1 MDKDACKKKDDDF
14 KRTNA
19 IRYDELKA
27 LKELLDN
34 DIITKEEFEIK
45 KKRVFR
51 NIKRMS
57 KFILYY
63 IV

>member
-45 KKRVFR
+45 KKEFLG
-51 NIKRMS
+51 I
-57 KFILYY
+57 
-63 IV
+63 

>member
-1 MDKDACKKKDDDF
+1 MDDDF

-45 KKRVFR
+45 KKEFLR